1 MNKFLKLLF
10 SVFLVLLFETSISHS
25 EETRIKIGVL
35 APLSGEN
42 APLGKQILNSIRM
55 ALIDIKNNNIEIY
68 PKDTRSNPEI
78 TLRSAL
84 ELEKMGISLVI
95 GPVFH
100 KNLLLLDKVKNIT
113 FISLTNKTLD
123 LHNNIISS
131 GINSTSQLNA
141 IKKFLEENEIKKT
154 IFLIPNL
161 NYDLEIKK
169 GIKES
174 KIKFF
179 KQYNYDIDP
188 TKLTKQI
195 EKITN
200 YGIRKQ
206 NLLDEISRIENSDDP
221 NKDKIIE
228 NLEKKYTLGK
238 V

>member
-10 SVFLVLLFETSISHS
+10 SVFLVLLFETSISYS

-100 KNLLLLDKVKNIT
+100 KNLLLLDKVK
-113 FISLTNKTLD
+113 
-123 LHNNIISS
+123 
-131 GINSTSQLNA
+131 
-141 IKKFLEENEIKKT
+141 
-154 IFLIPNL
+154 
-161 NYDLEIKK
+161 
-169 GIKES
+169 
-174 KIKFF
+174 
-179 KQYNYDIDP
+179 
-188 TKLTKQI
+188 
-195 EKITN
+195 
-200 YGIRKQ
+200 
-206 NLLDEISRIENSDDP
+206 SRP
-221 NKDKIIE
+221 F
-228 NLEKKYTLGK
+228 
-238 V
+238 